1 MSRSGTVLG
10 QPITVTDDARAG
22 ALVVVLADIDD
33 FEVGRLA
40 HGNDWASDQ
49 VAHCQKIAETL
60 LDRVPGTTRIAF
72 VPADSWIV
80 TVSADHSDGLLD
92 AAAEYAERLRR
103 AVSAETGVSMTISV
117 SGVHAGPSRLE
128 MATREAVLGVERK
141 LVDGGNRVYRYL
153 AREATAPAAL
163 PVRVESDLAQRVR
176 EGDAEGA
183 VEALRRW
190 IDRVARVD
198 GVTPQML
205 KRWIGAELLYALDV
219 AGKRRLADGSADWVD
234 ALDRL
239 ALDELLEMFHIHER
253 SYLLLWLSQLFPRIV
268 EAQSP
273 QSPGRHVLAL
283 VEQYI
288 RDHYAEDLRLTTV
301 AEAVYVSPFYI
312 SHLFQRELGTTFLR
326 YLTGVRMRHARQL
339 LAQTN
344 LPVEAIADRVGYCSP
359 KRFRV
364 LFKRTFNV
372 TPTEYRRQYRC

>member
-1 MSRSGTVLG
+1 MRRSGTVLG
-10 QPITVTDDARAG
+10 QPITVTDDTRTG
-22 ALVVVLADIDD
+22 VLVVVLADIDD
-33 FEVGRLA
+33 FEVNRLA
-40 HGNDWASDQ
+40 HGDDWATEQ
-49 VAHCQKIAETL
+49 VEKTQKIAESL
-60 LDRVPGTTRIAF
+60 LDQVPASGHIAF
-72 VPADSWIV
+72 VPSDSWIV
-80 TVSADHSDGLLD
+80 TFSGDHPDLILD
-92 AAAEYAERLRR
+92 AAAGYGERLRQ
-103 AVSAETGVSMTISV
+103 AVAIETQVSMTISV
-117 SGVHAGPSRLE
+117 SDAHAGPARLE
-128 MATREAVLGVERK
+128 TATREAVLGVERK

-153 AREATAPAAL
+153 AREAVAPAAL
-163 PVRVESDLAQRVR
+163 PERVESDLAQRVR
-176 EGDAEGA
+176 EGDAQGA

-198 GVTPQML
+198 GVTPQVL

-234 ALDRL
+234 AFDRL
-239 ALDELLEMFHIHER
+239 ALDELLEMFDIHER

-288 RDHYAEDLRLTTV
+288 QAHYAEDLRLSTV

-326 YLTGVRMRHARQL
+326 YLTGVRMRHGRQL
-339 LAQTN
+339 LAQTS
-344 LPVEAIADRVGYCSP
+344 LPVEAIADRLGYSSP

-372 TPTEYRRQYRC
+372 TPTDYRRQYGR